1 MDTDDEQRSA
11 QIGFRVRPSL
21 KAELERLAKQDR
33 RTLASYLEIALE
45 AHVEAKRK
53 EGKRR

>member
-11 QIGFRVRPSL
+11 RIGFRVRPSL